1 MSVLQKFGMRRR
13 LLLAQTMVL
22 VAGGATTWVVASL
35 VGPPLFR
42 EHLHMAGVAHDSSEQ
57 YHAEQAY
64 QHATAL
70 SIGVAISVAAIT
82 ALIVTIVL
90 SRRLQHSIADV
101 SAAAAEIAEG
111 RYDVRVES
119 PGLGDEFDH
128 LAVAFNRMADRLQAV
143 ESTRQQL
150 FGDLAHEIRT
160 PVAVLEAY
168 LEAVED
174 GVKTL
179 DPPTIA
185 VLREQTGRLVR
196 FSADAAALAQAEEAH
211 ATIAPAWID
220 AGDAGRTSAAA
231 IADRFAAKNVAL
243 HLSTDGDTRLW
254 ADRQR
259 LAQVAGNL
267 LDNALRHT
275 PPGGHVTLAV
285 SRVEDNVE
293 LSVTDD
299 GDGIDEGRLPHVFER
314 FYRADSARDRM
325 RGGSGIGLA
334 IVKALTEAHGGHVG
348 VTSPGPGHG
357 STFTA
362 AFPVAASVQPLSVE
376 RPTRSSGSGSSCRSP
391 SAGSSLST
399 WPGRSRQETD
409 RS

>member
-1 MSVLQKFGMRRR
+1 MNVLRGFGMRRR
-13 LLLAQTMVL
+13 LLLAQTLVL
-22 VAGGATTWVVASL
+22 VAGGVTTWVVASL

-42 EHLHMAGVAHDSSEQ
+42 EHLHQAGVAHDSNEQ

-70 SIGVAISVAAIT
+70 SIAVAITVAALT
-82 ALIVTIVL
+82 ALVVTIFL
-90 SRRLQHSIADV
+90 SRRLQHSIAEV
-101 SAAAAEIAEG
+101 SAAASEIAEG
-111 RYDVRVES
+111 RYDVRVAS
-119 PGLGDEFDH
+119 PGLGDEFDY
-128 LAVAFNRMADRLQAV
+128 LADAFNKMAERLQSV
-143 ESTRQQL
+143 ESTRRQL

-211 ATIAPAWID
+211 ATIAPTWVEADGIARTAAAAMAD
-220 AGDAGRTSAAA
+220 RYAGKHVALNVQAGR
-231 IADRFAAKNVAL
+231 
-243 HLSTDGDTRLW
+243 GTRLW
-254 ADRQR
+254 ADGQR

-275 PPGGHVTLAV
+275 PPGGHVTLSV
-285 SRVEDNVE
+285 SHVADEVV

-299 GDGIDEGRLPHVFER
+299 GDGIPAERLPHVFER
-314 FYRADSARDRM
+314 FYRADAARDRA

-348 VTSPGPGHG
+348 VTSHGPGHG

-362 AFPVAASVQPLSVE
+362 AFPVVASAM
-376 RPTRSSGSGSSCRSP
+376 RDSGQRAGADV
-391 SAGSSLST
+391 SA
-399 WPGRSRQETD
+399 
-409 RS
+409 